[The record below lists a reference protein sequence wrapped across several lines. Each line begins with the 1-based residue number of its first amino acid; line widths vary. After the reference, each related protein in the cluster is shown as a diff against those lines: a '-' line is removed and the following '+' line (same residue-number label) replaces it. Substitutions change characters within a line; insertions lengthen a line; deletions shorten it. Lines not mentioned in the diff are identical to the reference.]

1 MKKRIISCIL
11 TVLILASVL
20 PANAFADSSVIHR
33 QIHINPLYKDV
44 VDQKQLF
51 STLNGA
57 PRLYSDTQPQEAGSA
72 DEAAVILRK
81 GMENREA
88 RIAIRCPAD
97 AITPTDGILDEIVEK
112 AMEETGVPT
121 QGDYIRW
128 TYAGWSGS
136 CSLESD
142 DEGLHYVFVYDC
154 KYYTTAAQEAEL
166 SEKIDSVLQS
176 LDIND
181 ESSDY
186 DVICA
191 VYDYICAN
199 VSYDYDNL
207 NDSEYLLKYTAYAAM
222 INKTAVCQGY
232 SALMYRMLQQ
242 KNIDCRLIP
251 GSNHAWNIVAIDG
264 VYYNADSTWDA
275 GRDPKNYAYF
285 LCGDSDFAEHTR
297 YSEYSTEEFYRLYP
311 MAETK
316 YVVCPSHSYGAWV
329 TTKAP
334 TCTESGI
341 ETRTCAKCGASEDR
355 AIPAT
360 GHHYDAVATA
370 PTCTEK
376 GYTTHTCA
384 CGDSYTDS
392 STDALGHNYGAWE
405 QTKAPTCTVKGT
417 EVRICTRCNASETR
431 NVDALGHSFIHYAEK
446 AATCT
451 TDGWA
456 AYDTCSR
463 CGYST
468 YRQIPAAGHHYDA
481 VATAP
486 TCTERGYTTHTC
498 VCGISYTDSYTD
510 AVGHNYKAGICTICG
525 ALDPERRPAS
535 PQIMI
540 TTESGRPK
548 ISWDAVNGADKY
560 WVYRSVDG
568 ETFDYYTRTDKPS
581 FTDGSTSI
589 GTTYHYAVKAVA
601 VLGER
606 DVSSG
611 RSTAQSIQCRPA
623 APSVSIYRAS
633 GKPQLKWN
641 AVSGAAKYW
650 VYRSTDG
657 MNFKYYD
664 STAKTSYTNT
674 GALLGTK
681 YHYRVKAVAV
691 VNGKNV
697 ASAYNGTKSL
707 FTTPAA
713 PGVSIYRVNGKPQLK
728 WSAVTGAEKYWI
740 YRSTDGVNF
749 KYYDSTTGTSY
760 TNCIAASGTEYYY
773 KVKAA
778 AVVNGKDVAS
788 DFSNTKS
795 LFTTP
800 AAPSV
805 SITTSKGKP
814 KLTWK
819 AVKGA
824 DNYYI
829 YRSTDGKN
837 FKYYNETD
845 EAGYTNY
852 STNIGTTYYYKVRA
866 VKTIDGNDHKSD
878 FSAVRSIQCRPAA
891 VNLSISRSYGK
902 PKLTWDAVAD
912 ADKYWIYRSI
922 DGKNFKCYDT
932 TTKTSYINSGAAFNT
947 IYCYK
952 VKAVKVVNGR
962 NVVSGSGSA
971 KSVITALAKP
981 SVSITTSDGKPYISW
996 DAVDGATGY
1005 YVFRSTDGKN
1015 YSVLG
1020 YTTRTNYTNTASNA
1034 GTTYYYKVKA
1044 DSSNTKTAICANS
1057 DKTAEKLVEQAKSW
1071 LGCKESDGSNEEII
1085 DTYNGHEP
1093 VARGLK
1099 LGYKDPWCA
1108 AFVSACAIKT
1118 GMTDIIPTECGCG
1131 TMVKLFKKLGAWDE
1145 NDGRIPNVGDIIFF
1159 DWDDSGY
1166 GDNDGFPG
1174 HVGIVEKVS
1183 GTEITVIDGN
1193 NKNDAVERRTVQI
1206 NGRFIR
1212 GYGVPKYSGFRSGDT
1227 RSDYSNAVSVR
1238 CGLTAPTPSITTS
1251 EGKPKLTWSAV
1262 PGAAKYWVYRS
1273 TDGKSFSYLNS
1284 TVGTSYT
1291 DSDAKKNTK
1300 YYYKVKA
1307 VYSSNSD
1314 MNSAL
1319 SAAVS
1324 IKATK

>member
-97 AITPTDGILDEIVEK
+97 AITPTDGILDEIAEK

-136 CSLESD
+136 YSLESD

-341 ETRTCAKCGASEDR
+341 ETRTCAKCGVSENR

-360 GHHYDAVATA
+360 
-370 PTCTEK
+370 
-376 GYTTHTCA
+376 
-384 CGDSYTDS
+384 
-392 STDALGHNYGAWE
+392 
-405 QTKAPTCTVKGT
+405 
-417 EVRICTRCNASETR
+417 
-431 NVDALGHSFIHYAEK
+431 
-446 AATCT
+446 
-451 TDGWA
+451 
-456 AYDTCSR
+456 
-463 CGYST
+463 
-468 YRQIPAAGHHYDA
+468 GHHYDA

-498 VCGISYTDSYTD
+498 VCGLSYTDSYTD
-510 AVGHNYKAGICTICG
+510 AAGHNYKAGICTICG

-548 ISWDAVNGADKY
+548 ISWNAVNGADKY

-568 ETFDYYTRTDKPS
+568 ETFDYYARTDKPS

-589 GTTYHYAVKAVA
+589 GTTYYYAVKAVA
-601 VLGER
+601 VLGGR

-657 MNFKYYD
+657 VNFKYYD

-697 ASAYNGTKSL
+697 ASAYSGTKSL

-728 WSAVTGAEKYWI
+728 WSAVTGAAKYWI

-824 DNYYI
+824 DKYWI

-891 VNLSISRSYGK
+891 VNLSISRSNGK

-912 ADKYWIYRSI
+912 ADKYWIYRST
-922 DGKNFKCYDT
+922 DGKNFKYYDT

-1044 DSSNTKTAICANS
+1044 DNSNTKTAICANS

-1183 GTEITVIDGN
+1183 GTKITVIDGN

-1291 DSDAKKNTK
+1291 DSGAKKNTK

-1314 MNSAL
+1314 LNSAR

>member
-97 AITPTDGILDEIVEK
+97 AITPTDGILDEIAEK

-136 CSLESD
+136 YSLESD

-311 MAETK
+311 MAKTK

-392 STDALGHNYGAWE
+392 STDA
-405 QTKAPTCTVKGT
+405 
-417 EVRICTRCNASETR
+417 
-431 NVDALGHSFIHYAEK
+431 
-446 AATCT
+446 
-451 TDGWA
+451 
-456 AYDTCSR
+456 
-463 CGYST
+463 
-468 YRQIPAAGHHYDA
+468 
-481 VATAP
+481 
-486 TCTERGYTTHTC
+486 
-498 VCGISYTDSYTD
+498 
-510 AVGHNYKAGICTICG
+510 VGHNYKAGICTICG

-548 ISWDAVNGADKY
+548 ISWNAVNGADKY

-568 ETFDYYTRTDKPS
+568 ETFDYYARTDKPS

-589 GTTYHYAVKAVA
+589 GTTYYYAVKAVA
-601 VLGER
+601 VLAEGMCPR
-606 DVSSG
+606 
-611 RSTAQSIQCRPA
+611 AA
-623 APSVSIYRAS
+623 APHRA
-633 GKPQLKWN
+633 
-641 AVSGAAKYW
+641 Y
-650 VYRSTDG
+650 
-657 MNFKYYD
+657 
-664 STAKTSYTNT
+664 
-674 GALLGTK
+674 
-681 YHYRVKAVAV
+681 
-691 VNGKNV
+691 
-697 ASAYNGTKSL
+697 
-707 FTTPAA
+707 
-713 PGVSIYRVNGKPQLK
+713 
-728 WSAVTGAEKYWI
+728 
-740 YRSTDGVNF
+740 
-749 KYYDSTTGTSY
+749 
-760 TNCIAASGTEYYY
+760 
-773 KVKAA
+773 
-778 AVVNGKDVAS
+778 
-788 DFSNTKS
+788 
-795 LFTTP
+795 
-800 AAPSV
+800 
-805 SITTSKGKP
+805 
-814 KLTWK
+814 
-819 AVKGA
+819 
-824 DNYYI
+824 
-829 YRSTDGKN
+829 
-837 FKYYNETD
+837 
-845 EAGYTNY
+845 
-852 STNIGTTYYYKVRA
+852 
-866 VKTIDGNDHKSD
+866 
-878 FSAVRSIQCRPAA
+878 
-891 VNLSISRSYGK
+891 
-902 PKLTWDAVAD
+902 
-912 ADKYWIYRSI
+912 
-922 DGKNFKCYDT
+922 
-932 TTKTSYINSGAAFNT
+932 
-947 IYCYK
+947 
-952 VKAVKVVNGR
+952 
-962 NVVSGSGSA
+962 
-971 KSVITALAKP
+971 
-981 SVSITTSDGKPYISW
+981 
-996 DAVDGATGY
+996 
-1005 YVFRSTDGKN
+1005 
-1015 YSVLG
+1015 
-1020 YTTRTNYTNTASNA
+1020 
-1034 GTTYYYKVKA
+1034 
-1044 DSSNTKTAICANS
+1044 
-1057 DKTAEKLVEQAKSW
+1057 
-1071 LGCKESDGSNEEII
+1071 
-1085 DTYNGHEP
+1085 
-1093 VARGLK
+1093 
-1099 LGYKDPWCA
+1099 
-1108 AFVSACAIKT
+1108 
-1118 GMTDIIPTECGCG
+1118 
-1131 TMVKLFKKLGAWDE
+1131 
-1145 NDGRIPNVGDIIFF
+1145 
-1159 DWDDSGY
+1159 
-1166 GDNDGFPG
+1166 
-1174 HVGIVEKVS
+1174 
-1183 GTEITVIDGN
+1183 
-1193 NKNDAVERRTVQI
+1193 
-1206 NGRFIR
+1206 
-1212 GYGVPKYSGFRSGDT
+1212 
-1227 RSDYSNAVSVR
+1227 
-1238 CGLTAPTPSITTS
+1238 
-1251 EGKPKLTWSAV
+1251 SAV
-1262 PGAAKYWVYRS
+1262 PQRRA
-1273 TDGKSFSYLNS
+1273 
-1284 TVGTSYT
+1284 
-1291 DSDAKKNTK
+1291 
-1300 YYYKVKA
+1300 
-1307 VYSSNSD
+1307 
-1314 MNSAL
+1314 
-1319 SAAVS
+1319 
-1324 IKATK
+1324 

>member
-1 MKKRIISCIL
+1 M
-11 TVLILASVL
+11 LILASVL

-97 AITPTDGILDEIVEK
+97 AITPTDGILDEIAEK

-341 ETRTCAKCGASEDR
+341 ETRTCAKCGVSENR

-360 GHHYDAVATA
+360 
-370 PTCTEK
+370 
-376 GYTTHTCA
+376 
-384 CGDSYTDS
+384 
-392 STDALGHNYGAWE
+392 
-405 QTKAPTCTVKGT
+405 
-417 EVRICTRCNASETR
+417 
-431 NVDALGHSFIHYAEK
+431 
-446 AATCT
+446 
-451 TDGWA
+451 
-456 AYDTCSR
+456 
-463 CGYST
+463 
-468 YRQIPAAGHHYDA
+468 GHHYDA

-498 VCGISYTDSYTD
+498 VCGLSYTDSYTD

-548 ISWDAVNGADKY
+548 ISWNAVNGADKY
-560 WVYRSVDG
+560 WIYRSVDG
-568 ETFDYYTRTDKPS
+568 VTFDYYARTDKPS

-601 VLGER
+601 VLGGR

-657 MNFKYYD
+657 VNFKYYD

-697 ASAYNGTKSL
+697 ASAYSGTKSL

-824 DNYYI
+824 DKYYI

-912 ADKYWIYRSI
+912 ADKYWIYRST

-1044 DSSNTKTAICANS
+1044 DNSNTKTAICANS

-1183 GTEITVIDGN
+1183 GTKITVIDGN

-1291 DSDAKKNTK
+1291 DSGAKKNTK

-1314 MNSAL
+1314 MNSAR

>member
-57 PRLYSDTQPQEAGSA
+57 PRLYSDTQPQDAGSA

-88 RIAIRCPAD
+88 RIAISCPAD
-97 AITPTDGILDEIVEK
+97 AITPTDGILDEIAEK

-136 CSLESD
+136 YSLESD
-142 DEGLHYVFVYDC
+142 DEGRHYVFVYDC

-285 LCGDSDFAEHTR
+285 LCGDTDFAEHTR

-316 YVVCPSHSYGAWV
+316 YVVCPSHSYGAWEQ
-329 TTKAP
+329 TKAP

-341 ETRTCAKCGASEDR
+341 ETRTCAKCGVSENR

-360 GHHYDAVATA
+360 
-370 PTCTEK
+370 
-376 GYTTHTCA
+376 
-384 CGDSYTDS
+384 
-392 STDALGHNYGAWE
+392 
-405 QTKAPTCTVKGT
+405 
-417 EVRICTRCNASETR
+417 
-431 NVDALGHSFIHYAEK
+431 
-446 AATCT
+446 
-451 TDGWA
+451 
-456 AYDTCSR
+456 
-463 CGYST
+463 
-468 YRQIPAAGHHYDA
+468 GHHYDA

-548 ISWDAVNGADKY
+548 ISWNAVNGADKY

-568 ETFDYYTRTDKPS
+568 ETFDYYARTDKPS

-589 GTTYHYAVKAVA
+589 GTTYYYAVKAVA
-601 VLGER
+601 VLGGR

-657 MNFKYYD
+657 VNFKNYD
-664 STAKTSYTNT
+664 STTKTSYTNT

-697 ASAYNGTKSL
+697 ASADSGTKSL

-728 WSAVTGAEKYWI
+728 WSAVTGAAKYWI

-824 DNYYI
+824 DKYWI

-912 ADKYWIYRSI
+912 ADKYWIYRST
-922 DGKNFKCYDT
+922 DGKNFKYYDT

-947 IYCYK
+947 TYYYK

-962 NVVSGSGSA
+962 NVASGSGSA

-1044 DSSNTKTAICANS
+1044 DNSNTKTAICANS

-1174 HVGIVEKVS
+1174 HVGVVEKVS

-1291 DSDAKKNTK
+1291 DSGAKKNTK

-1314 MNSAL
+1314 MNSAR

>member
-97 AITPTDGILDEIVEK
+97 AITPTDGILDEIAEK

-334 TCTESGI
+334 TCTEGGI
-341 ETRTCAKCGASEDR
+341 ETRTCAKCGVSENR

-360 GHHYDAVATA
+360 
-370 PTCTEK
+370 
-376 GYTTHTCA
+376 
-384 CGDSYTDS
+384 
-392 STDALGHNYGAWE
+392 
-405 QTKAPTCTVKGT
+405 
-417 EVRICTRCNASETR
+417 
-431 NVDALGHSFIHYAEK
+431 
-446 AATCT
+446 
-451 TDGWA
+451 
-456 AYDTCSR
+456 
-463 CGYST
+463 
-468 YRQIPAAGHHYDA
+468 GHHYDA

-498 VCGISYTDSYTD
+498 VCGINYTDSYTD

-548 ISWDAVNGADKY
+548 ISWNAVNGADKY

-568 ETFDYYTRTDKPS
+568 ETFDYYARTDKPS

-589 GTTYHYAVKAVA
+589 GTTYYYAVKAVA
-601 VLGER
+601 VLGGR
-606 DVSSG
+606 DVPSG

-657 MNFKYYD
+657 VNFKYYD
-664 STAKTSYTNT
+664 STTKTSYTNT

-697 ASAYNGTKSL
+697 ASAYSGTKSL

-819 AVKGA
+819 AVTGA
-824 DNYYI
+824 DKYYI

-852 STNIGTTYYYKVRA
+852 STNIGTTYYYKVKA

-912 ADKYWIYRSI
+912 ADKYWIYRST
-922 DGKNFKCYDT
+922 DGKNFKYYDT

-962 NVVSGSGSA
+962 NVASGSGSA
-971 KSVITALAKP
+971 KSVITALAEP

-1044 DSSNTKTAICANS
+1044 DNSNTKTAICANS

-1145 NDGRIPNVGDIIFF
+1145 NDGRIPNIGDIIFF

-1291 DSDAKKNTK
+1291 DSGAKKNTK

-1314 MNSAL
+1314 MNSAR

>member
-11 TVLILASVL
+11 TVLILVSVL

-97 AITPTDGILDEIVEK
+97 AITPTDGILDEIAEK

-128 TYAGWSGS
+128 TYAGWNGS
-136 CSLESD
+136 YSLESD

-166 SEKIDSVLQS
+166 SKKIDSVLQS

-341 ETRTCAKCGASEDR
+341 ETRTCAKCGVSENR

-392 STDALGHNYGAWE
+392 S
-405 QTKAPTCTVKGT
+405 
-417 EVRICTRCNASETR
+417 
-431 NVDALGHSFIHYAEK
+431 
-446 AATCT
+446 
-451 TDGWA
+451 
-456 AYDTCSR
+456 
-463 CGYST
+463 
-468 YRQIPAAGHHYDA
+468 
-481 VATAP
+481 
-486 TCTERGYTTHTC
+486 
-498 VCGISYTDSYTD
+498 TD

-548 ISWDAVNGADKY
+548 ISWNAVNGADKY
-560 WVYRSVDG
+560 WIYRSVDG
-568 ETFDYYTRTDKPS
+568 ETFDYYARTDKPS

-589 GTTYHYAVKAVA
+589 GTTYYYAVKAVA
-601 VLGER
+601 VLGGR

-657 MNFKYYD
+657 VNFKYYD

-824 DNYYI
+824 DNYWI

-912 ADKYWIYRSI
+912 ADKYWIYRST

-962 NVVSGSGSA
+962 NVASGSGSA
-971 KSVITALAKP
+971 KSVITALEKP

-1044 DSSNTKTAICANS
+1044 DNSNTKTAICANS

-1183 GTEITVIDGN
+1183 GTQITVIDGN

-1291 DSDAKKNTK
+1291 DSGAKKNTK

>member
-97 AITPTDGILDEIVEK
+97 AITPTDGILDEIAEK

-136 CSLESD
+136 YSLESD

-207 NDSEYLLKYTAYAAM
+207 DDSEYLLKYTAYAAM

-311 MAETK
+311 MAKTK

-341 ETRTCAKCGASEDR
+341 ETRTCAKCGVSENR

-360 GHHYDAVATA
+360 
-370 PTCTEK
+370 
-376 GYTTHTCA
+376 
-384 CGDSYTDS
+384 
-392 STDALGHNYGAWE
+392 
-405 QTKAPTCTVKGT
+405 
-417 EVRICTRCNASETR
+417 
-431 NVDALGHSFIHYAEK
+431 
-446 AATCT
+446 
-451 TDGWA
+451 
-456 AYDTCSR
+456 
-463 CGYST
+463 
-468 YRQIPAAGHHYDA
+468 GHHYDA

-498 VCGISYTDSYTD
+498 ACGDSYTDSYTD

-548 ISWDAVNGADKY
+548 ISWNAVNGADKY
-560 WVYRSVDG
+560 WIYRSVDG
-568 ETFDYYTRTDKPS
+568 ETFDYYARTDKPS

-589 GTTYHYAVKAVA
+589 GTTYYYAVKAVA

-657 MNFKYYD
+657 VNFKYYD
-664 STAKTSYTNT
+664 STTKTSYTNT

-697 ASAYNGTKSL
+697 ASADSGTKSL

-912 ADKYWIYRSI
+912 ADKYWIYRST
-922 DGKNFKCYDT
+922 DGENFKCYDT

-1044 DSSNTKTAICANS
+1044 DNSNTKTAICANS

-1131 TMVKLFKKLGAWDE
+1131 TMVKLFKKIGAWDE

-1183 GTEITVIDGN
+1183 GTKITVIDGN

-1284 TVGTSYT
+1284 TVDTSYT
-1291 DSDAKKNTK
+1291 DSGAKKNTK

-1314 MNSAL
+1314 MNSAR

>member
-97 AITPTDGILDEIVEK
+97 AITPTDGILDEIAEK

-136 CSLESD
+136 YSLESD

-341 ETRTCAKCGASEDR
+341 ETRTCAKCGVSENR

-392 STDALGHNYGAWE
+392 S
-405 QTKAPTCTVKGT
+405 
-417 EVRICTRCNASETR
+417 
-431 NVDALGHSFIHYAEK
+431 
-446 AATCT
+446 
-451 TDGWA
+451 
-456 AYDTCSR
+456 
-463 CGYST
+463 
-468 YRQIPAAGHHYDA
+468 
-481 VATAP
+481 
-486 TCTERGYTTHTC
+486 
-498 VCGISYTDSYTD
+498 TD

-548 ISWDAVNGADKY
+548 ISWNAVNGADKY

-568 ETFDYYTRTDKPS
+568 ETFDYYARTDKPS

-589 GTTYHYAVKAVA
+589 GTTYYYAVKAVA
-601 VLGER
+601 VLGGR

-633 GKPQLKWN
+633 
-641 AVSGAAKYW
+641 
-650 VYRSTDG
+650 
-657 MNFKYYD
+657 
-664 STAKTSYTNT
+664 
-674 GALLGTK
+674 
-681 YHYRVKAVAV
+681 
-691 VNGKNV
+691 
-697 ASAYNGTKSL
+697 
-707 FTTPAA
+707 
-713 PGVSIYRVNGKPQLK
+713 GKPQLK

-778 AVVNGKDVAS
+778 AVVNGKNVAS

-824 DNYYI
+824 DKYYI

-912 ADKYWIYRSI
+912 ADKYWIYRST

-1044 DSSNTKTAICANS
+1044 DNSNTKTAICANS

-1183 GTEITVIDGN
+1183 GTKITVIDGN

-1291 DSDAKKNTK
+1291 DSGAKKNTK

>member
-97 AITPTDGILDEIVEK
+97 AITPTDGILDEIAEK

-128 TYAGWSGS
+128 AYAGWSGS
-136 CSLESD
+136 YSLESD

-341 ETRTCAKCGASEDR
+341 ETRTCAKCGVSENR

-392 STDALGHNYGAWE
+392 S
-405 QTKAPTCTVKGT
+405 
-417 EVRICTRCNASETR
+417 
-431 NVDALGHSFIHYAEK
+431 
-446 AATCT
+446 
-451 TDGWA
+451 
-456 AYDTCSR
+456 
-463 CGYST
+463 
-468 YRQIPAAGHHYDA
+468 
-481 VATAP
+481 
-486 TCTERGYTTHTC
+486 
-498 VCGISYTDSYTD
+498 TD

-548 ISWDAVNGADKY
+548 ISWNAVNGADKY

-568 ETFDYYTRTDKPS
+568 ETFDYYARTDKPS

-589 GTTYHYAVKAVA
+589 GTTYYYAVKAVA
-601 VLGER
+601 VLGGR

-657 MNFKYYD
+657 VNFKYYD

-697 ASAYNGTKSL
+697 ASADSGTKSL

-778 AVVNGKDVAS
+778 AVVNGKNIAS

-824 DNYYI
+824 DKYYI

-912 ADKYWIYRSI
+912 ADKYWIYRST
-922 DGKNFKCYDT
+922 DGKNFKYYDT

-1044 DSSNTKTAICANS
+1044 DNSNTKTAICANS

-1159 DWDDSGY
+1159 EWDDSGY

-1291 DSDAKKNTK
+1291 DSGAKKNTK

>member
-51 STLNGA
+51 STLNSA

-97 AITPTDGILDEIVEK
+97 AITPTDGILDEIAEK

-311 MAETK
+311 MAEKK

-341 ETRTCAKCGASEDR
+341 ETRTCAKCGVSENR

-392 STDALGHNYGAWE
+392 
-405 QTKAPTCTVKGT
+405 
-417 EVRICTRCNASETR
+417 
-431 NVDALGHSFIHYAEK
+431 
-446 AATCT
+446 
-451 TDGWA
+451 
-456 AYDTCSR
+456 
-463 CGYST
+463 
-468 YRQIPAAGHHYDA
+468 
-481 VATAP
+481 
-486 TCTERGYTTHTC
+486 
-498 VCGISYTDSYTD
+498 YTD
-510 AVGHNYKAGICTICG
+510 AAGHNYKAGICTICG

-548 ISWDAVNGADKY
+548 ISWNAVNGADKY

-568 ETFDYYTRTDKPS
+568 ETFDYYARTDKPS

-589 GTTYHYAVKAVA
+589 GTTYYYAVKAVA
-601 VLGER
+601 VLGGR

-657 MNFKYYD
+657 VNFKYYD

-697 ASAYNGTKSL
+697 ASADSGTKSL

-778 AVVNGKDVAS
+778 AVVSGKNVAS

-912 ADKYWIYRSI
+912 ADKYWIYRST
-922 DGKNFKCYDT
+922 DGKNFKYYDT

-1044 DSSNTKTAICANS
+1044 DNSNTKTAICANS

-1291 DSDAKKNTK
+1291 DSGAKKNTK

-1314 MNSAL
+1314 LNSAR

>member
-88 RIAIRCPAD
+88 RIAISCPAD
-97 AITPTDGILDEIVEK
+97 AITPTDGILDEIAEK

-136 CSLESD
+136 YSLESD

-275 GRDPKNYAYF
+275 GKDPKNYAYF

-341 ETRTCAKCGASEDR
+341 ETRTCAKCGVSENR

-392 STDALGHNYGAWE
+392 S
-405 QTKAPTCTVKGT
+405 
-417 EVRICTRCNASETR
+417 
-431 NVDALGHSFIHYAEK
+431 
-446 AATCT
+446 
-451 TDGWA
+451 
-456 AYDTCSR
+456 
-463 CGYST
+463 
-468 YRQIPAAGHHYDA
+468 
-481 VATAP
+481 
-486 TCTERGYTTHTC
+486 
-498 VCGISYTDSYTD
+498 TD

-548 ISWDAVNGADKY
+548 ISWNAVNGADKY

-568 ETFDYYTRTDKPS
+568 ETFDYYARTDKPS

-589 GTTYHYAVKAVA
+589 GTTYYYAVKAVA
-601 VLGER
+601 VLGGR

-657 MNFKYYD
+657 VNFKYYD

-824 DNYYI
+824 DKYWI

-837 FKYYNETD
+837 FKYYNKTD

-912 ADKYWIYRSI
+912 ADKYWIYRST
-922 DGKNFKCYDT
+922 DGKNFKYYDT

-947 IYCYK
+947 TYYYK

-1044 DSSNTKTAICANS
+1044 DNSNTKTASSANS

-1145 NDGRIPNVGDIIFF
+1145 NDGRIPNIGDIIFF

-1183 GTEITVIDGN
+1183 GTKITVIDGN

-1291 DSDAKKNTK
+1291 DSGAKKNTK

-1314 MNSAL
+1314 LNSAR

>member
-51 STLNGA
+51 SALNGA

-97 AITPTDGILDEIVEK
+97 AITPTDGILDEIAEK

-136 CSLESD
+136 YSLESD

-207 NDSEYLLKYTAYAAM
+207 DDSEYLLKYTAYAAM

-341 ETRTCAKCGASEDR
+341 ETRTCAKCGVSENR

-360 GHHYDAVATA
+360 
-370 PTCTEK
+370 
-376 GYTTHTCA
+376 
-384 CGDSYTDS
+384 
-392 STDALGHNYGAWE
+392 
-405 QTKAPTCTVKGT
+405 
-417 EVRICTRCNASETR
+417 
-431 NVDALGHSFIHYAEK
+431 
-446 AATCT
+446 
-451 TDGWA
+451 
-456 AYDTCSR
+456 
-463 CGYST
+463 
-468 YRQIPAAGHHYDA
+468 GHHYDA

-498 VCGISYTDSYTD
+498 VCGLSYTDSYTD
-510 AVGHNYKAGICTICG
+510 AAGHNYKAGICTICG

-548 ISWDAVNGADKY
+548 ISWNAVNGADKY

-568 ETFDYYTRTDKPS
+568 ETFDYYARTDKPS

-589 GTTYHYAVKAVA
+589 GTTYYYAVKAVA
-601 VLGER
+601 VLGGR
-606 DVSSG
+606 DVPSG

-657 MNFKYYD
+657 VNFKYYD

-697 ASAYNGTKSL
+697 ASADSGTKSL

-824 DNYYI
+824 DKYWI

-1044 DSSNTKTAICANS
+1044 DNSNTKTAICANS

-1183 GTEITVIDGN
+1183 GTKITVIDGN

-1314 MNSAL
+1314 MNSAR

>member
-11 TVLILASVL
+11 TALILASVL
-20 PANAFADSSVIHR
+20 PANTFADSSVIHR

-57 PRLYSDTQPQEAGSA
+57 LRLYSDTQPQEAGSA

-136 CSLESD
+136 YSLESD

-154 KYYTTAAQEAEL
+154 EYYTTAAQEAEL

-285 LCGDSDFAEHTR
+285 LCGDSDFAGHTR

-311 MAETK
+311 MAEKK

-370 PTCTEK
+370 PTCTE
-376 GYTTHTCA
+376 
-384 CGDSYTDS
+384 S
-392 STDALGHNYGAWE
+392 
-405 QTKAPTCTVKGT
+405 
-417 EVRICTRCNASETR
+417 
-431 NVDALGHSFIHYAEK
+431 
-446 AATCT
+446 
-451 TDGWA
+451 
-456 AYDTCSR
+456 
-463 CGYST
+463 
-468 YRQIPAAGHHYDA
+468 
-481 VATAP
+481 
-486 TCTERGYTTHTC
+486 GYTTHTC
-498 VCGISYTDSYTD
+498 VCGLSYTDSYTD
-510 AVGHNYKAGICTICG
+510 AASHNYKAGICTICG

-548 ISWDAVNGADKY
+548 ISWNAVNGADKY
-560 WVYRSVDG
+560 WIYRSVDG
-568 ETFDYYTRTDKPS
+568 ETFDYYARTDKPS

-589 GTTYHYAVKAVA
+589 GTTYHYVVKAVA
-601 VLGER
+601 VLGGR

-657 MNFKYYD
+657 VNFKYYD

-697 ASAYNGTKSL
+697 ASADSGTKSL

-728 WSAVTGAEKYWI
+728 WSAVTGAAKYWI

-778 AVVNGKDVAS
+778 AFVNGKDVAS

-824 DNYYI
+824 DKYYI

-912 ADKYWIYRSI
+912 ADKYWIYRST

-1044 DSSNTKTAICANS
+1044 DNSNTKTASCANS

-1183 GTEITVIDGN
+1183 GTKITVIDGN

-1291 DSDAKKNTK
+1291 DSGAKKNTK

-1314 MNSAL
+1314 MNSAR

>member
-166 SEKIDSVLQS
+166 SKKIDSVLQS

-285 LCGDSDFAEHTR
+285 LCGDSDFAGHTR

-311 MAETK
+311 MTKTK

-341 ETRTCAKCGASEDR
+341 ETRTCAKCGVSENR

-392 STDALGHNYGAWE
+392 S
-405 QTKAPTCTVKGT
+405 
-417 EVRICTRCNASETR
+417 
-431 NVDALGHSFIHYAEK
+431 
-446 AATCT
+446 
-451 TDGWA
+451 
-456 AYDTCSR
+456 
-463 CGYST
+463 
-468 YRQIPAAGHHYDA
+468 
-481 VATAP
+481 
-486 TCTERGYTTHTC
+486 
-498 VCGISYTDSYTD
+498 TD

-548 ISWDAVNGADKY
+548 ISWNAVNGADKY
-560 WVYRSVDG
+560 WIYRSVDG
-568 ETFDYYTRTDKPS
+568 VTFDYYARTDKPS

-589 GTTYHYAVKAVA
+589 GTTYYYAVKAVA
-601 VLGER
+601 VLGGR

-657 MNFKYYD
+657 VNFKYYD

-824 DNYYI
+824 DKYYI

-912 ADKYWIYRSI
+912 ADKYWIYRST

-1044 DSSNTKTAICANS
+1044 DNSNTKTAICANS

-1145 NDGRIPNVGDIIFF
+1145 NDGRIPNIGDIIFF

-1238 CGLTAPTPSITTS
+1238 CGLTAPKPSITTS

-1314 MNSAL
+1314 MNSAR

>member
-1 MKKRIISCIL
+1 MKKRVISCIL

-88 RIAIRCPAD
+88 RIAISCPAD
-97 AITPTDGILDEIVEK
+97 AITPTDGILDEIAEK

-136 CSLESD
+136 YSLESD
-142 DEGLHYVFVYDC
+142 DEGRHYVFVYDC

-285 LCGDSDFAEHTR
+285 LCGDTDFAEHTR

-341 ETRTCAKCGASEDR
+341 ETRTCAKCGVSENR

-392 STDALGHNYGAWE
+392 S
-405 QTKAPTCTVKGT
+405 
-417 EVRICTRCNASETR
+417 
-431 NVDALGHSFIHYAEK
+431 
-446 AATCT
+446 
-451 TDGWA
+451 
-456 AYDTCSR
+456 
-463 CGYST
+463 
-468 YRQIPAAGHHYDA
+468 
-481 VATAP
+481 
-486 TCTERGYTTHTC
+486 
-498 VCGISYTDSYTD
+498 TD

-548 ISWDAVNGADKY
+548 ISWNAVNGADKY

-568 ETFDYYTRTDKPS
+568 ETFDYYARTDKPS

-589 GTTYHYAVKAVA
+589 GTTYYYAVKAVA
-601 VLGER
+601 VLGGR

-657 MNFKYYD
+657 VNFKYYD
-664 STAKTSYTNT
+664 STTKTSYTNT

-778 AVVNGKDVAS
+778 AVENGKNVAS

-824 DNYYI
+824 DKYYI

-852 STNIGTTYYYKVRA
+852 STNIGTTYYYMVRA

-912 ADKYWIYRSI
+912 ADKYWIYRST
-922 DGKNFKCYDT
+922 DGKNFKYYDT

-1044 DSSNTKTAICANS
+1044 DNSNTKTAICANS

-1291 DSDAKKNTK
+1291 DSGAKKNTK

-1314 MNSAL
+1314 MNSAR

>member
-1 MKKRIISCIL
+1 M
-11 TVLILASVL
+11 LILASVL

-88 RIAIRCPAD
+88 RIAFRCPAD
-97 AITPTDGILDEIVEK
+97 AITPTDGILDEIAEK

-128 TYAGWSGS
+128 TYAGWNGS
-136 CSLESD
+136 YSLESD

-285 LCGDSDFAEHTR
+285 LCGDSDFAGHTR

-311 MAETK
+311 MAKTK

-392 STDALGHNYGAWE
+392 STDA
-405 QTKAPTCTVKGT
+405 
-417 EVRICTRCNASETR
+417 
-431 NVDALGHSFIHYAEK
+431 
-446 AATCT
+446 
-451 TDGWA
+451 
-456 AYDTCSR
+456 
-463 CGYST
+463 
-468 YRQIPAAGHHYDA
+468 
-481 VATAP
+481 
-486 TCTERGYTTHTC
+486 
-498 VCGISYTDSYTD
+498 
-510 AVGHNYKAGICTICG
+510 VGHNYKAGICTICG

-548 ISWDAVNGADKY
+548 ISWNAVNGADKY
-560 WVYRSVDG
+560 WIYRSVDG
-568 ETFDYYTRTDKPS
+568 VTFDYYARTDKPS

-601 VLGER
+601 VLGGR

-623 APSVSIYRAS
+623 APSVSIYRVN

-657 MNFKYYD
+657 VNFKYYD
-664 STAKTSYTNT
+664 STAKTSYANT

-824 DNYYI
+824 DKYYI

-912 ADKYWIYRSI
+912 ADKYWIYRST

>member
-88 RIAIRCPAD
+88 RIAIRCTAD

-136 CSLESD
+136 YSLESD

-154 KYYTTAAQEAEL
+154 KYYTTAAQAAEL
-166 SEKIDSVLQS
+166 SKKIDSVLQS

-275 GRDPKNYAYF
+275 GKDPKNYAYF

-341 ETRTCAKCGASEDR
+341 ETRTCAKCGVSENR

-392 STDALGHNYGAWE
+392 S
-405 QTKAPTCTVKGT
+405 
-417 EVRICTRCNASETR
+417 
-431 NVDALGHSFIHYAEK
+431 
-446 AATCT
+446 
-451 TDGWA
+451 
-456 AYDTCSR
+456 
-463 CGYST
+463 
-468 YRQIPAAGHHYDA
+468 
-481 VATAP
+481 
-486 TCTERGYTTHTC
+486 
-498 VCGISYTDSYTD
+498 TD

-548 ISWDAVNGADKY
+548 ISWNAVNGADKY

-568 ETFDYYTRTDKPS
+568 ETFDYYARTDKPS

-589 GTTYHYAVKAVA
+589 GTTYYYAVKAVA
-601 VLGER
+601 VLGGR

-657 MNFKYYD
+657 VNFKYYD

-697 ASAYNGTKSL
+697 ASADSGTKSL

-824 DNYYI
+824 DKYYI

-912 ADKYWIYRSI
+912 ADKYWIYRST
-922 DGKNFKCYDT
+922 DGKNFKYYDT

-962 NVVSGSGSA
+962 NVASGSGSA

-1044 DSSNTKTAICANS
+1044 DNSNTKTAICANS

-1183 GTEITVIDGN
+1183 GTKITVIDGN

-1291 DSDAKKNTK
+1291 DSGAKKNTK

>member
-142 DEGLHYVFVYDC
+142 DEGRHYVFVYDC

-341 ETRTCAKCGASEDR
+341 ETRTCAKCGVSENR

-392 STDALGHNYGAWE
+392 S
-405 QTKAPTCTVKGT
+405 
-417 EVRICTRCNASETR
+417 
-431 NVDALGHSFIHYAEK
+431 
-446 AATCT
+446 
-451 TDGWA
+451 
-456 AYDTCSR
+456 
-463 CGYST
+463 
-468 YRQIPAAGHHYDA
+468 
-481 VATAP
+481 
-486 TCTERGYTTHTC
+486 
-498 VCGISYTDSYTD
+498 TD

-548 ISWDAVNGADKY
+548 ISWNAVNGADKY

-568 ETFDYYTRTDKPS
+568 ETFDYYARTDKPS

-589 GTTYHYAVKAVA
+589 GTTYYYAVKAVA
-601 VLGER
+601 VLGGR

-657 MNFKYYD
+657 VNFKYYD

-697 ASAYNGTKSL
+697 ASADSGTKSL

-824 DNYYI
+824 DKYWI

-912 ADKYWIYRSI
+912 ADKYWIYRST
-922 DGKNFKCYDT
+922 DGKNFKYYDT

-962 NVVSGSGSA
+962 NVASGSGSA

-1044 DSSNTKTAICANS
+1044 DNSNTKTAICANS

-1174 HVGIVEKVS
+1174 HVGIVEKIS
-1183 GTEITVIDGN
+1183 GTKITVIDGN

-1291 DSDAKKNTK
+1291 DSGAKKNTK

-1314 MNSAL
+1314 LNSAR

>member
-97 AITPTDGILDEIVEK
+97 AITPTDGILDEIAEK

-136 CSLESD
+136 YSLESD
-142 DEGLHYVFVYDC
+142 DEGRHYVFVYDC

-275 GRDPKNYAYF
+275 GKDPKNYAYF

-341 ETRTCAKCGASEDR
+341 ETRTCAKCGVSENR

-392 STDALGHNYGAWE
+392 S
-405 QTKAPTCTVKGT
+405 
-417 EVRICTRCNASETR
+417 
-431 NVDALGHSFIHYAEK
+431 
-446 AATCT
+446 
-451 TDGWA
+451 
-456 AYDTCSR
+456 
-463 CGYST
+463 
-468 YRQIPAAGHHYDA
+468 
-481 VATAP
+481 
-486 TCTERGYTTHTC
+486 
-498 VCGISYTDSYTD
+498 TD

-548 ISWDAVNGADKY
+548 ISWNAVNGADKY
-560 WVYRSVDG
+560 WIYRSVDG
-568 ETFDYYTRTDKPS
+568 ETFDYYARTDKPS

-589 GTTYHYAVKAVA
+589 GTTYYYAVKAVA
-601 VLGER
+601 VLGGR

-657 MNFKYYD
+657 VNFKYYD

-697 ASAYNGTKSL
+697 ASAYSGTKSL

-819 AVKGA
+819 AVTGA
-824 DNYYI
+824 DKYWI

-912 ADKYWIYRSI
+912 ADKYWIYRST
-922 DGKNFKCYDT
+922 DGKNFKYYDT

-1044 DSSNTKTAICANS
+1044 DNSNTKTASSANS

-1145 NDGRIPNVGDIIFF
+1145 NDGRIPNIGDIIFF

-1183 GTEITVIDGN
+1183 GTKITVIDGN

-1284 TVGTSYT
+1284 TAGTSYT
-1291 DSDAKKNTK
+1291 DSGAKKNTK

>member
-136 CSLESD
+136 YSLESD

-207 NDSEYLLKYTAYAAM
+207 DDSEYLLKYTAYAAM

-311 MAETK
+311 MAKTK
-316 YVVCPSHSYGAWV
+316 YAVCPSHSYGAWV

-341 ETRTCAKCGASEDR
+341 ETRTCAKCGVSEDR

-384 CGDSYTDS
+384 CG
-392 STDALGHNYGAWE
+392 L
-405 QTKAPTCTVKGT
+405 
-417 EVRICTRCNASETR
+417 
-431 NVDALGHSFIHYAEK
+431 
-446 AATCT
+446 
-451 TDGWA
+451 
-456 AYDTCSR
+456 
-463 CGYST
+463 
-468 YRQIPAAGHHYDA
+468 
-481 VATAP
+481 
-486 TCTERGYTTHTC
+486 
-498 VCGISYTDSYTD
+498 SYTDSYTD
-510 AVGHNYKAGICTICG
+510 AAGHNYKAGICTICG

-548 ISWDAVNGADKY
+548 ISWNAVNGADKY
-560 WVYRSVDG
+560 WIYRSVDG
-568 ETFDYYTRTDKPS
+568 ETFDYYARTDKPS

-589 GTTYHYAVKAVA
+589 GTTYYYAVKAVA
-601 VLGER
+601 VLGGR

-657 MNFKYYD
+657 VNFKYYD

-697 ASAYNGTKSL
+697 ASADSGTKSL

-728 WSAVTGAEKYWI
+728 WSAVTGAAKYWI

-824 DNYYI
+824 DKYYI

-912 ADKYWIYRSI
+912 ADKYWIYRST
-922 DGKNFKCYDT
+922 DGKNFKYYDT

-1044 DSSNTKTAICANS
+1044 DNSNTKTAICANS

-1183 GTEITVIDGN
+1183 GTKITVIDGN

-1314 MNSAL
+1314 MNSAR

>member
-341 ETRTCAKCGASEDR
+341 ETRTCAKCGVSENR
-355 AIPAT
+355 A
-360 GHHYDAVATA
+360 
-370 PTCTEK
+370 
-376 GYTTHTCA
+376 
-384 CGDSYTDS
+384 
-392 STDALGHNYGAWE
+392 
-405 QTKAPTCTVKGT
+405 
-417 EVRICTRCNASETR
+417 
-431 NVDALGHSFIHYAEK
+431 
-446 AATCT
+446 
-451 TDGWA
+451 
-456 AYDTCSR
+456 
-463 CGYST
+463 
-468 YRQIPAAGHHYDA
+468 IPAAGHHYDA

-548 ISWDAVNGADKY
+548 ISWNAVNGADKY
-560 WVYRSVDG
+560 WIYRSVDG
-568 ETFDYYTRTDKPS
+568 VTFDYYARTDKPS

-589 GTTYHYAVKAVA
+589 GTTYYYAVKAVA
-601 VLGER
+601 VLGGR

-824 DNYYI
+824 DKYYV

-912 ADKYWIYRSI
+912 ADKYWIYRST

>member
-1 MKKRIISCIL
+1 M
-11 TVLILASVL
+11 LILASVL

-136 CSLESD
+136 YSLESD
-142 DEGLHYVFVYDC
+142 DEGRHYVFVYDC

-341 ETRTCAKCGASEDR
+341 ETRTCAKCGVSENR
-355 AIPAT
+355 A
-360 GHHYDAVATA
+360 
-370 PTCTEK
+370 
-376 GYTTHTCA
+376 
-384 CGDSYTDS
+384 
-392 STDALGHNYGAWE
+392 
-405 QTKAPTCTVKGT
+405 
-417 EVRICTRCNASETR
+417 
-431 NVDALGHSFIHYAEK
+431 
-446 AATCT
+446 
-451 TDGWA
+451 
-456 AYDTCSR
+456 
-463 CGYST
+463 
-468 YRQIPAAGHHYDA
+468 IPAAGHHYDA

-498 VCGISYTDSYTD
+498 VCGLSYTDSYTD
-510 AVGHNYKAGICTICG
+510 AAGHNYKAGICTICG

-548 ISWDAVNGADKY
+548 ISWNAVNGADKY
-560 WVYRSVDG
+560 WIYRSVDG
-568 ETFDYYTRTDKPS
+568 ETFDYYARTDKPS

-589 GTTYHYAVKAVA
+589 GTTYYYAVKAVA
-601 VLGER
+601 VLGGR

-623 APSVSIYRAS
+623 APSVRIYRVN

-641 AVSGAAKYW
+641 AVSGAAEYW

-657 MNFKYYD
+657 VNFKYYD

-728 WSAVTGAEKYWI
+728 WSAVTGAAKYWI

-778 AVVNGKDVAS
+778 AVVNGKNVAS

-824 DNYYI
+824 DKYYV

-912 ADKYWIYRSI
+912 ADKYWIYRST

-1291 DSDAKKNTK
+1291 DSGAKKNTK

>member
-97 AITPTDGILDEIVEK
+97 AITPTDGILDEIAEK

-136 CSLESD
+136 YSLESD

-341 ETRTCAKCGASEDR
+341 ETRTCAKCGVSENR
-355 AIPAT
+355 AMPAT
-360 GHHYDAVATA
+360 
-370 PTCTEK
+370 
-376 GYTTHTCA
+376 
-384 CGDSYTDS
+384 
-392 STDALGHNYGAWE
+392 
-405 QTKAPTCTVKGT
+405 
-417 EVRICTRCNASETR
+417 
-431 NVDALGHSFIHYAEK
+431 
-446 AATCT
+446 
-451 TDGWA
+451 
-456 AYDTCSR
+456 
-463 CGYST
+463 
-468 YRQIPAAGHHYDA
+468 GHHYDA

-498 VCGISYTDSYTD
+498 ACGDSYTDSYTD

-548 ISWDAVNGADKY
+548 ISWNAVNGADKY
-560 WVYRSVDG
+560 WIYRSVDG
-568 ETFDYYTRTDKPS
+568 ETFDYYARTDKPS

-589 GTTYHYAVKAVA
+589 GTTYYYAVKAVA
-601 VLGER
+601 VLGGR

-657 MNFKYYD
+657 VNFKYYD

-728 WSAVTGAEKYWI
+728 WSAVTGAAKYWI

-824 DNYYI
+824 DKYYI

-912 ADKYWIYRSI
+912 ADKYWIYRST

-1044 DSSNTKTAICANS
+1044 DNSNTKTAICANS

-1183 GTEITVIDGN
+1183 GTKITVIDGN

-1291 DSDAKKNTK
+1291 DSGAKKNTK

-1314 MNSAL
+1314 MNSAR

>member
-1 MKKRIISCIL
+1 M
-11 TVLILASVL
+11 LILASVL

-341 ETRTCAKCGASEDR
+341 ETRTCAKCGVSENR

-360 GHHYDAVATA
+360 
-370 PTCTEK
+370 
-376 GYTTHTCA
+376 
-384 CGDSYTDS
+384 
-392 STDALGHNYGAWE
+392 
-405 QTKAPTCTVKGT
+405 
-417 EVRICTRCNASETR
+417 
-431 NVDALGHSFIHYAEK
+431 
-446 AATCT
+446 
-451 TDGWA
+451 
-456 AYDTCSR
+456 
-463 CGYST
+463 
-468 YRQIPAAGHHYDA
+468 GHHYDA

-498 VCGISYTDSYTD
+498 VCGLSYTDSYTD
-510 AVGHNYKAGICTICG
+510 AAGHNYKAGICTICG

-548 ISWDAVNGADKY
+548 ISWNAVNGADKY

-601 VLGER
+601 VLGGR

-657 MNFKYYD
+657 VNFKYYD

-778 AVVNGKDVAS
+778 AVENGKDVAS

-824 DNYYI
+824 DNYWI

-912 ADKYWIYRSI
+912 ADKYWIYRST

-1044 DSSNTKTAICANS
+1044 DNSNTKTAICANS

-1183 GTEITVIDGN
+1183 GTKITVIDGN

-1291 DSDAKKNTK
+1291 DSGAKKNTK

-1314 MNSAL
+1314 MNSAR

>member
-136 CSLESD
+136 YSLESD
-142 DEGLHYVFVYDC
+142 DEGLYYVFVYDC

-207 NDSEYLLKYTAYAAM
+207 DDSEYLLKYTAYAAM

-297 YSEYSTEEFYRLYP
+297 YSEYSTEEFYCLYP

-341 ETRTCAKCGASEDR
+341 ETRTCAKCGVSENR

-360 GHHYDAVATA
+360 
-370 PTCTEK
+370 
-376 GYTTHTCA
+376 
-384 CGDSYTDS
+384 
-392 STDALGHNYGAWE
+392 
-405 QTKAPTCTVKGT
+405 
-417 EVRICTRCNASETR
+417 
-431 NVDALGHSFIHYAEK
+431 
-446 AATCT
+446 
-451 TDGWA
+451 
-456 AYDTCSR
+456 
-463 CGYST
+463 
-468 YRQIPAAGHHYDA
+468 GHHYDA

-498 VCGISYTDSYTD
+498 ACGLSYTDSYTD
-510 AVGHNYKAGICTICG
+510 AAGHNYKAGICTICG

-548 ISWDAVNGADKY
+548 ISWNAVNGADKY

-568 ETFDYYTRTDKPS
+568 ETFDYYARTDKPS

-589 GTTYHYAVKAVA
+589 GTTYYYAVKAVA
-601 VLGER
+601 VLGGR

-633 GKPQLKWN
+633 GKPQLKW
-641 AVSGAAKYW
+641 
-650 VYRSTDG
+650 T
-657 MNFKYYD
+657 
-664 STAKTSYTNT
+664 
-674 GALLGTK
+674 
-681 YHYRVKAVAV
+681 
-691 VNGKNV
+691 
-697 ASAYNGTKSL
+697 
-707 FTTPAA
+707 
-713 PGVSIYRVNGKPQLK
+713 
-728 WSAVTGAEKYWI
+728 AVTGA
-740 YRSTDGVNF
+740 
-749 KYYDSTTGTSY
+749 
-760 TNCIAASGTEYYY
+760 
-773 KVKAA
+773 
-778 AVVNGKDVAS
+778 
-788 DFSNTKS
+788 
-795 LFTTP
+795 
-800 AAPSV
+800 
-805 SITTSKGKP
+805 
-814 KLTWK
+814 
-819 AVKGA
+819 
-824 DNYYI
+824 
-829 YRSTDGKN
+829 
-837 FKYYNETD
+837 
-845 EAGYTNY
+845 
-852 STNIGTTYYYKVRA
+852 
-866 VKTIDGNDHKSD
+866 
-878 FSAVRSIQCRPAA
+878 
-891 VNLSISRSYGK
+891 
-902 PKLTWDAVAD
+902 
-912 ADKYWIYRSI
+912 
-922 DGKNFKCYDT
+922 
-932 TTKTSYINSGAAFNT
+932 
-947 IYCYK
+947 
-952 VKAVKVVNGR
+952 
-962 NVVSGSGSA
+962 
-971 KSVITALAKP
+971 
-981 SVSITTSDGKPYISW
+981 
-996 DAVDGATGY
+996 
-1005 YVFRSTDGKN
+1005 
-1015 YSVLG
+1015 
-1020 YTTRTNYTNTASNA
+1020 
-1034 GTTYYYKVKA
+1034 
-1044 DSSNTKTAICANS
+1044 AN
-1057 DKTAEKLVEQAKSW
+1057 
-1071 LGCKESDGSNEEII
+1071 
-1085 DTYNGHEP
+1085 
-1093 VARGLK
+1093 
-1099 LGYKDPWCA
+1099 
-1108 AFVSACAIKT
+1108 
-1118 GMTDIIPTECGCG
+1118 
-1131 TMVKLFKKLGAWDE
+1131 
-1145 NDGRIPNVGDIIFF
+1145 
-1159 DWDDSGY
+1159 
-1166 GDNDGFPG
+1166 
-1174 HVGIVEKVS
+1174 
-1183 GTEITVIDGN
+1183 
-1193 NKNDAVERRTVQI
+1193 
-1206 NGRFIR
+1206 
-1212 GYGVPKYSGFRSGDT
+1212 
-1227 RSDYSNAVSVR
+1227 
-1238 CGLTAPTPSITTS
+1238 
-1251 EGKPKLTWSAV
+1251 
-1262 PGAAKYWVYRS
+1262 
-1273 TDGKSFSYLNS
+1273 
-1284 TVGTSYT
+1284 
-1291 DSDAKKNTK
+1291 
-1300 YYYKVKA
+1300 
-1307 VYSSNSD
+1307 
-1314 MNSAL
+1314 
-1319 SAAVS
+1319 
-1324 IKATK
+1324 

>member
-97 AITPTDGILDEIVEK
+97 AITPTDGILDEIAEK

-128 TYAGWSGS
+128 TYAGWNGS
-136 CSLESD
+136 YSLESD

-207 NDSEYLLKYTAYAAM
+207 DDSEYLLKYTAYAAM

-275 GRDPKNYAYF
+275 GKDPKNYAYF

-341 ETRTCAKCGASEDR
+341 ETRTCAKCGVSENR

-392 STDALGHNYGAWE
+392 S
-405 QTKAPTCTVKGT
+405 
-417 EVRICTRCNASETR
+417 
-431 NVDALGHSFIHYAEK
+431 
-446 AATCT
+446 
-451 TDGWA
+451 
-456 AYDTCSR
+456 
-463 CGYST
+463 
-468 YRQIPAAGHHYDA
+468 
-481 VATAP
+481 
-486 TCTERGYTTHTC
+486 
-498 VCGISYTDSYTD
+498 TD

-548 ISWDAVNGADKY
+548 ISWNAVNGADKY

-568 ETFDYYTRTDKPS
+568 ETFDYYARTDKPS

-589 GTTYHYAVKAVA
+589 GTTYYYAVKAVA
-601 VLGER
+601 VLGGR

-657 MNFKYYD
+657 VNFKYYD

-824 DNYYI
+824 DKYWI

-837 FKYYNETD
+837 FKYYNKTD

-912 ADKYWIYRSI
+912 ADKYWIYRST
-922 DGKNFKCYDT
+922 DGKNFKYYDT

-1044 DSSNTKTAICANS
+1044 DNSNTKTAICANS

-1145 NDGRIPNVGDIIFF
+1145 NDGRIPNIGDIIFF

-1183 GTEITVIDGN
+1183 GTKITVIDGN

-1291 DSDAKKNTK
+1291 DSGAKKNTK

>member
-1 MKKRIISCIL
+1 M
-11 TVLILASVL
+11 LILASVL

-97 AITPTDGILDEIVEK
+97 AITPTDGILDEIAEK

-136 CSLESD
+136 YSLESD

-207 NDSEYLLKYTAYAAM
+207 DDSEYLLKYTAYAAM

-311 MAETK
+311 MAEKK
-316 YVVCPSHSYGAWV
+316 YAVCPSHSYGAWV

-341 ETRTCAKCGASEDR
+341 ETRTCAKCGVSENR

-392 STDALGHNYGAWE
+392 S
-405 QTKAPTCTVKGT
+405 
-417 EVRICTRCNASETR
+417 
-431 NVDALGHSFIHYAEK
+431 
-446 AATCT
+446 
-451 TDGWA
+451 
-456 AYDTCSR
+456 
-463 CGYST
+463 
-468 YRQIPAAGHHYDA
+468 
-481 VATAP
+481 
-486 TCTERGYTTHTC
+486 
-498 VCGISYTDSYTD
+498 TD

-548 ISWDAVNGADKY
+548 ISWNAVNGADKY
-560 WVYRSVDG
+560 WIYRSVDG
-568 ETFDYYTRTDKPS
+568 ETFDYYARTDKPS

-589 GTTYHYAVKAVA
+589 GTTYYYAVKAVA
-601 VLGER
+601 VLGGR

-623 APSVSIYRAS
+623 APSVSIYRVS

-657 MNFKYYD
+657 VNFKYYD

-697 ASAYNGTKSL
+697 ASADSGTKSL

-778 AVVNGKDVAS
+778 AVVNGKDIAS

-837 FKYYNETD
+837 FKYYNKTD

-912 ADKYWIYRSI
+912 ADKYWIYRST
-922 DGKNFKCYDT
+922 DGKNFKYYDT

-1044 DSSNTKTAICANS
+1044 DNLNTKTASCANS

-1183 GTEITVIDGN
+1183 GTKITVIDGN

-1206 NGRFIR
+1206 NDRFIR

-1291 DSDAKKNTK
+1291 DSGAKKNTK

-1314 MNSAL
+1314 MNSAR

-1324 IKATK
+1324 IKAIK

>member
-97 AITPTDGILDEIVEK
+97 AITPTDGILDEIAEK

-136 CSLESD
+136 YSLESD

-207 NDSEYLLKYTAYAAM
+207 DDSEYLLKYTAYAAM

-341 ETRTCAKCGASEDR
+341 ETRTCAKCGVSENR

-392 STDALGHNYGAWE
+392 S
-405 QTKAPTCTVKGT
+405 
-417 EVRICTRCNASETR
+417 
-431 NVDALGHSFIHYAEK
+431 
-446 AATCT
+446 
-451 TDGWA
+451 
-456 AYDTCSR
+456 
-463 CGYST
+463 
-468 YRQIPAAGHHYDA
+468 
-481 VATAP
+481 
-486 TCTERGYTTHTC
+486 
-498 VCGISYTDSYTD
+498 TD

-548 ISWDAVNGADKY
+548 ISWNAVNGADKY

-568 ETFDYYTRTDKPS
+568 ETFDYYARTDKPS

-589 GTTYHYAVKAVA
+589 GTTYYYAVKAVA
-601 VLGER
+601 VLGGR

-657 MNFKYYD
+657 VNFKYYD

-674 GALLGTK
+674 SALLGTK

-728 WSAVTGAEKYWI
+728 WSAVTGAAKYWI

-824 DNYYI
+824 DKYWI

-912 ADKYWIYRSI
+912 ADKYWIYRST
-922 DGKNFKCYDT
+922 DGKNFKYYDT

-1044 DSSNTKTAICANS
+1044 DNLNTKTAICANS

-1183 GTEITVIDGN
+1183 GTQITVIDGN

-1291 DSDAKKNTK
+1291 DSGAKKNTK

>member
-392 STDALGHNYGAWE
+392 STDA
-405 QTKAPTCTVKGT
+405 
-417 EVRICTRCNASETR
+417 
-431 NVDALGHSFIHYAEK
+431 
-446 AATCT
+446 
-451 TDGWA
+451 
-456 AYDTCSR
+456 
-463 CGYST
+463 
-468 YRQIPAAGHHYDA
+468 
-481 VATAP
+481 
-486 TCTERGYTTHTC
+486 
-498 VCGISYTDSYTD
+498 
-510 AVGHNYKAGICTICG
+510 VGHNYKAGICTICG

-548 ISWDAVNGADKY
+548 ISWNAVNGADKY
-560 WVYRSVDG
+560 WIYRSVDG
-568 ETFDYYTRTDKPS
+568 ETFDYYARTDKPS

-589 GTTYHYAVKAVA
+589 GTTYYYAVKAVA
-601 VLGER
+601 VLGGR

-657 MNFKYYD
+657 VNFKYYD

-824 DNYYI
+824 DKYYV

-912 ADKYWIYRSI
+912 ADKYWIYRST

-962 NVVSGSGSA
+962 NVASGSGSA

-1044 DSSNTKTAICANS
+1044 DTSNTKTAICANS

-1183 GTEITVIDGN
+1183 GTQITVIDGN

-1291 DSDAKKNTK
+1291 DSGAKKNTK

>member
-97 AITPTDGILDEIVEK
+97 AITPTDGILDEIAEK

-341 ETRTCAKCGASEDR
+341 ETRTCAKCGVSENR

-392 STDALGHNYGAWE
+392 
-405 QTKAPTCTVKGT
+405 
-417 EVRICTRCNASETR
+417 
-431 NVDALGHSFIHYAEK
+431 
-446 AATCT
+446 
-451 TDGWA
+451 
-456 AYDTCSR
+456 
-463 CGYST
+463 
-468 YRQIPAAGHHYDA
+468 
-481 VATAP
+481 
-486 TCTERGYTTHTC
+486 
-498 VCGISYTDSYTD
+498 YTD
-510 AVGHNYKAGICTICG
+510 AAGHNYKAGICTICG

-548 ISWDAVNGADKY
+548 ISWNAVNGADKY
-560 WVYRSVDG
+560 WIYRSVDG
-568 ETFDYYTRTDKPS
+568 VTFDYYARTDKPS

-589 GTTYHYAVKAVA
+589 GTTYYYAVKAVA
-601 VLGER
+601 VLGGR

-657 MNFKYYD
+657 VNFKYYD

-824 DNYYI
+824 DKYWI

-912 ADKYWIYRSI
+912 ADKYWIYRST
-922 DGKNFKCYDT
+922 DGKNFKYYDT

-1044 DSSNTKTAICANS
+1044 DNLNTKTAICANS

-1291 DSDAKKNTK
+1291 DSGAKKNTK

-1314 MNSAL
+1314 LNSAR

>member
-51 STLNGA
+51 SALNGA

-136 CSLESD
+136 YSLESD

-392 STDALGHNYGAWE
+392 STDA
-405 QTKAPTCTVKGT
+405 
-417 EVRICTRCNASETR
+417 
-431 NVDALGHSFIHYAEK
+431 
-446 AATCT
+446 
-451 TDGWA
+451 
-456 AYDTCSR
+456 
-463 CGYST
+463 
-468 YRQIPAAGHHYDA
+468 
-481 VATAP
+481 
-486 TCTERGYTTHTC
+486 
-498 VCGISYTDSYTD
+498 
-510 AVGHNYKAGICTICG
+510 VGHNYKAGICTICG

-548 ISWDAVNGADKY
+548 ISWNAVNGADKY

-568 ETFDYYTRTDKPS
+568 ETFDYYARTDKPS

-589 GTTYHYAVKAVA
+589 GTTYYYAVKAVA
-601 VLGER
+601 VLGGR

-657 MNFKYYD
+657 VNFKYYD

-778 AVVNGKDVAS
+778 AVENGKNVAS

-912 ADKYWIYRSI
+912 ADKYWIYRST
-922 DGKNFKCYDT
+922 DGKNFKYYDT

-952 VKAVKVVNGR
+952 VKAIKVVNGR
-962 NVVSGSGSA
+962 NVASGSGSA

-1044 DSSNTKTAICANS
+1044 DNSNTKTAICANS

-1183 GTEITVIDGN
+1183 GTKITVIDGN

-1291 DSDAKKNTK
+1291 DSGAKKNTK

>member
-97 AITPTDGILDEIVEK
+97 AITPTDGILDEIAEK

-136 CSLESD
+136 YSLESD

-311 MAETK
+311 MAKTK

-341 ETRTCAKCGASEDR
+341 ETRTCAKCGVSENR

-360 GHHYDAVATA
+360 
-370 PTCTEK
+370 
-376 GYTTHTCA
+376 
-384 CGDSYTDS
+384 
-392 STDALGHNYGAWE
+392 
-405 QTKAPTCTVKGT
+405 
-417 EVRICTRCNASETR
+417 
-431 NVDALGHSFIHYAEK
+431 
-446 AATCT
+446 
-451 TDGWA
+451 
-456 AYDTCSR
+456 
-463 CGYST
+463 
-468 YRQIPAAGHHYDA
+468 GHHYDA

-498 VCGISYTDSYTD
+498 VCGLSYTDSYTD

-548 ISWDAVNGADKY
+548 ISWNAVNGADKY
-560 WVYRSVDG
+560 WIYRSVDG
-568 ETFDYYTRTDKPS
+568 ETFDYYARTDKPS

-589 GTTYHYAVKAVA
+589 GTTYYYAVKAVA
-601 VLGER
+601 VLGGR

-657 MNFKYYD
+657 VNFKYYD

-697 ASAYNGTKSL
+697 ASADSGTKSL

-912 ADKYWIYRSI
+912 ADKYWIYRST

-1044 DSSNTKTAICANS
+1044 DNSNTKTAICANS

-1183 GTEITVIDGN
+1183 GTKITVIDGN

-1291 DSDAKKNTK
+1291 DSGAKKNTK

-1314 MNSAL
+1314 MNSAR

>member
-136 CSLESD
+136 YSLESD

-275 GRDPKNYAYF
+275 GKDPKNYAYF

-311 MAETK
+311 MAKTK

-341 ETRTCAKCGASEDR
+341 ETRTCAKCGVSENR

-392 STDALGHNYGAWE
+392 S
-405 QTKAPTCTVKGT
+405 
-417 EVRICTRCNASETR
+417 
-431 NVDALGHSFIHYAEK
+431 
-446 AATCT
+446 
-451 TDGWA
+451 
-456 AYDTCSR
+456 
-463 CGYST
+463 
-468 YRQIPAAGHHYDA
+468 
-481 VATAP
+481 
-486 TCTERGYTTHTC
+486 
-498 VCGISYTDSYTD
+498 TD

-548 ISWDAVNGADKY
+548 ISWNAVNGADKY

-568 ETFDYYTRTDKPS
+568 ETFDYYARTDKPS

-589 GTTYHYAVKAVA
+589 GTTYYYAVKAVA
-601 VLGER
+601 VLGGR
-606 DVSSG
+606 DVPSG

-657 MNFKYYD
+657 VNFKYYD
-664 STAKTSYTNT
+664 STTKTSYTNT

-697 ASAYNGTKSL
+697 ASADSGTKSL

-824 DNYYI
+824 DKYWI

-912 ADKYWIYRSI
+912 ADKYWIYRST
-922 DGKNFKCYDT
+922 DGKNFKYYDT

-1044 DSSNTKTAICANS
+1044 DNSNTKTAICANS

-1183 GTEITVIDGN
+1183 GTKITVIDGN

-1291 DSDAKKNTK
+1291 DSGAKKNTK

>member
-136 CSLESD
+136 YSLESD
-142 DEGLHYVFVYDC
+142 DEGLYYVFVYDC

-297 YSEYSTEEFYRLYP
+297 YSEYSTEEFYCLYP

-341 ETRTCAKCGASEDR
+341 ETRTCAKCGVSEDR

-384 CGDSYTDS
+384 CG
-392 STDALGHNYGAWE
+392 L
-405 QTKAPTCTVKGT
+405 
-417 EVRICTRCNASETR
+417 
-431 NVDALGHSFIHYAEK
+431 
-446 AATCT
+446 
-451 TDGWA
+451 
-456 AYDTCSR
+456 
-463 CGYST
+463 
-468 YRQIPAAGHHYDA
+468 
-481 VATAP
+481 
-486 TCTERGYTTHTC
+486 
-498 VCGISYTDSYTD
+498 SYTDSYTD
-510 AVGHNYKAGICTICG
+510 AAGHNYKAGICTICG

-548 ISWDAVNGADKY
+548 ISWNAVNGADKY
-560 WVYRSVDG
+560 WIYRSVDG
-568 ETFDYYTRTDKPS
+568 ETFDYYARTDKPS

-589 GTTYHYAVKAVA
+589 GTTYYYAVKAVA
-601 VLGER
+601 VLGGR

-657 MNFKYYD
+657 VNFKYYD

-697 ASAYNGTKSL
+697 ASADSGTKSL

-728 WSAVTGAEKYWI
+728 WSAVTGAAKYWI

-778 AVVNGKDVAS
+778 AVVNGKNIAS

-824 DNYYI
+824 DKYYI

-912 ADKYWIYRSI
+912 ADKYWIYRST
-922 DGKNFKCYDT
+922 DGKNFKYYDT

-1131 TMVKLFKKLGAWDE
+1131 TMVKLFKKIGAWDE

-1183 GTEITVIDGN
+1183 GTKITVIDGN

-1291 DSDAKKNTK
+1291 DSGAKKNTK

-1314 MNSAL
+1314 MNSAR

>member
-51 STLNGA
+51 STLNSA

-97 AITPTDGILDEIVEK
+97 AITPTDGILDEIAEK

-311 MAETK
+311 MAEKK

-341 ETRTCAKCGASEDR
+341 ETRTCAKCGVSENR

-392 STDALGHNYGAWE
+392 S
-405 QTKAPTCTVKGT
+405 
-417 EVRICTRCNASETR
+417 
-431 NVDALGHSFIHYAEK
+431 
-446 AATCT
+446 
-451 TDGWA
+451 
-456 AYDTCSR
+456 
-463 CGYST
+463 
-468 YRQIPAAGHHYDA
+468 
-481 VATAP
+481 
-486 TCTERGYTTHTC
+486 
-498 VCGISYTDSYTD
+498 TD

-548 ISWDAVNGADKY
+548 ISWNAVNGADKY

-568 ETFDYYTRTDKPS
+568 ETFDYYARTDKPS

-589 GTTYHYAVKAVA
+589 GTTYYYAVKAVA
-601 VLGER
+601 VLGGR

-623 APSVSIYRAS
+623 APSVRIYRVN

-641 AVSGAAKYW
+641 AVSGTAKYW

-657 MNFKYYD
+657 VNFKYYD

-697 ASAYNGTKSL
+697 ASADSGTKSL

-778 AVVNGKDVAS
+778 AVVSGKNVAS

-912 ADKYWIYRSI
+912 ADKYWIYRST
-922 DGKNFKCYDT
+922 DGKNFKYYDT

-1044 DSSNTKTAICANS
+1044 DNSNTKTAICANS

-1291 DSDAKKNTK
+1291 DSGAKKNTK

-1314 MNSAL
+1314 LNSAR

>member
-88 RIAIRCPAD
+88 RIAFRCPAD
-97 AITPTDGILDEIVEK
+97 AITPTDGILDEIAEK

-128 TYAGWSGS
+128 TYAGWNGS
-136 CSLESD
+136 YSLESD

-285 LCGDSDFAEHTR
+285 LCGDSDFAGHTR

-311 MAETK
+311 MAKTK

-392 STDALGHNYGAWE
+392 STDA
-405 QTKAPTCTVKGT
+405 
-417 EVRICTRCNASETR
+417 
-431 NVDALGHSFIHYAEK
+431 
-446 AATCT
+446 
-451 TDGWA
+451 
-456 AYDTCSR
+456 
-463 CGYST
+463 
-468 YRQIPAAGHHYDA
+468 
-481 VATAP
+481 
-486 TCTERGYTTHTC
+486 
-498 VCGISYTDSYTD
+498 
-510 AVGHNYKAGICTICG
+510 VGHNYKAGICTICG

-548 ISWDAVNGADKY
+548 ISWNAVNGADKY
-560 WVYRSVDG
+560 WIYRSVDG
-568 ETFDYYTRTDKPS
+568 VTFDYYARTDKPS

-601 VLGER
+601 VLGGR

-623 APSVSIYRAS
+623 APSVSIYRVN

-657 MNFKYYD
+657 VNFKYYD
-664 STAKTSYTNT
+664 STAKTSYANT

-824 DNYYI
+824 DKYYI

-912 ADKYWIYRSI
+912 ADKYWIYRST

>member
-136 CSLESD
+136 YSLESD
-142 DEGLHYVFVYDC
+142 DEGLYYVFVYDC

-264 VYYNADSTWDA
+264 VYYNVDSTWDA

-311 MAETK
+311 MAKTK

-341 ETRTCAKCGASEDR
+341 ETRTCAKCGVSENR

-360 GHHYDAVATA
+360 
-370 PTCTEK
+370 
-376 GYTTHTCA
+376 
-384 CGDSYTDS
+384 
-392 STDALGHNYGAWE
+392 
-405 QTKAPTCTVKGT
+405 
-417 EVRICTRCNASETR
+417 
-431 NVDALGHSFIHYAEK
+431 
-446 AATCT
+446 
-451 TDGWA
+451 
-456 AYDTCSR
+456 
-463 CGYST
+463 
-468 YRQIPAAGHHYDA
+468 GHHYDA

-498 VCGISYTDSYTD
+498 VCGLSYTDSYTD
-510 AVGHNYKAGICTICG
+510 AAGHNYKAGICTICG

-548 ISWDAVNGADKY
+548 ISWNAVNGADKY
-560 WVYRSVDG
+560 WIYRSVDG
-568 ETFDYYTRTDKPS
+568 ETFDYYARTDKPS

-589 GTTYHYAVKAVA
+589 GTTYYYAVKAVA
-601 VLGER
+601 VLGGR

-657 MNFKYYD
+657 VNFKYYD

-697 ASAYNGTKSL
+697 ASAYSGTKSL

-713 PGVSIYRVNGKPQLK
+713 PDVSIYRVNGKPQLK

-819 AVKGA
+819 AVTGA
-824 DNYYI
+824 DKYYI

-912 ADKYWIYRSI
+912 ADKYWIYRST

-962 NVVSGSGSA
+962 NVASGSGSA

-1044 DSSNTKTAICANS
+1044 DNLNTKTAICANS

-1212 GYGVPKYSGFRSGDT
+1212 GYGVPKYSGFRSGDA

-1262 PGAAKYWVYRS
+1262 PSAAKYWVYRS

>member
-97 AITPTDGILDEIVEK
+97 AITPTDGILDEIAEK

-136 CSLESD
+136 YSLESD

-275 GRDPKNYAYF
+275 GKDPKNYAYF

-341 ETRTCAKCGASEDR
+341 ETRTCAKCGVSENR

-376 GYTTHTCA
+376 GYTTHTC
-384 CGDSYTDS
+384 
-392 STDALGHNYGAWE
+392 
-405 QTKAPTCTVKGT
+405 
-417 EVRICTRCNASETR
+417 
-431 NVDALGHSFIHYAEK
+431 
-446 AATCT
+446 
-451 TDGWA
+451 
-456 AYDTCSR
+456 
-463 CGYST
+463 
-468 YRQIPAAGHHYDA
+468 
-481 VATAP
+481 
-486 TCTERGYTTHTC
+486 
-498 VCGISYTDSYTD
+498 VCGLSYTDSYTD

-548 ISWDAVNGADKY
+548 ISWNAVNGADKY

-568 ETFDYYTRTDKPS
+568 ETFDYYARTDKPS

-589 GTTYHYAVKAVA
+589 GTTYYYAVKAVA
-601 VLGER
+601 VLGGR

-657 MNFKYYD
+657 VNFKYYD

-697 ASAYNGTKSL
+697 ASAYSGTKSL

-713 PGVSIYRVNGKPQLK
+713 PDVSIYRVNGKPQLK

-824 DNYYI
+824 DNYWI

-912 ADKYWIYRSI
+912 ADKYWIYRST

-1044 DSSNTKTAICANS
+1044 DNSNTKTAICANS

-1183 GTEITVIDGN
+1183 GTQITVIDGN

-1291 DSDAKKNTK
+1291 DSGAKKNTK

>member
-11 TVLILASVL
+11 TVLILVSVL

-97 AITPTDGILDEIVEK
+97 AITPTDGILDEIAEK

-142 DEGLHYVFVYDC
+142 DEGRHYVFVYDC

-166 SEKIDSVLQS
+166 SKKIDSVLQS

-275 GRDPKNYAYF
+275 GKDPKNYAYF

-341 ETRTCAKCGASEDR
+341 ETRTCAKCGVSENR

-392 STDALGHNYGAWE
+392 S
-405 QTKAPTCTVKGT
+405 
-417 EVRICTRCNASETR
+417 
-431 NVDALGHSFIHYAEK
+431 
-446 AATCT
+446 
-451 TDGWA
+451 
-456 AYDTCSR
+456 
-463 CGYST
+463 
-468 YRQIPAAGHHYDA
+468 
-481 VATAP
+481 
-486 TCTERGYTTHTC
+486 
-498 VCGISYTDSYTD
+498 TD

-548 ISWDAVNGADKY
+548 ISWNAVNGADKY

-568 ETFDYYTRTDKPS
+568 ETFDYYARTDKPS

-589 GTTYHYAVKAVA
+589 GTTYYYAVKAVA
-601 VLGER
+601 VLGGR

-623 APSVSIYRAS
+623 APSVGIYRVN

-657 MNFKYYD
+657 VNFKYYD
-664 STAKTSYTNT
+664 STTKTSYTNT

-819 AVKGA
+819 AVTGA
-824 DNYYI
+824 DKYWI

-852 STNIGTTYYYKVRA
+852 STNIGTTYYYKVKA

-912 ADKYWIYRSI
+912 ADKYWIYRST
-922 DGKNFKCYDT
+922 DGKNFKYYDT

-962 NVVSGSGSA
+962 NVASGSGSA

-1044 DSSNTKTAICANS
+1044 DNSNTKTAICANS

-1166 GDNDGFPG
+1166 GDNDGSPG

-1183 GTEITVIDGN
+1183 GTQITVIDGN

-1291 DSDAKKNTK
+1291 DSGAKKNTK

>member
-97 AITPTDGILDEIVEK
+97 AITPTDGILDEIAEK

-136 CSLESD
+136 YSLESD

-311 MAETK
+311 MAKTK

-341 ETRTCAKCGASEDR
+341 ETRTCAKCGVSENR

-392 STDALGHNYGAWE
+392 S
-405 QTKAPTCTVKGT
+405 
-417 EVRICTRCNASETR
+417 
-431 NVDALGHSFIHYAEK
+431 
-446 AATCT
+446 
-451 TDGWA
+451 
-456 AYDTCSR
+456 
-463 CGYST
+463 
-468 YRQIPAAGHHYDA
+468 
-481 VATAP
+481 
-486 TCTERGYTTHTC
+486 
-498 VCGISYTDSYTD
+498 TD

-548 ISWDAVNGADKY
+548 ISWNAVNGADKY
-560 WVYRSVDG
+560 WIYRSVDG
-568 ETFDYYTRTDKPS
+568 ETFDYYARTDKPS

-589 GTTYHYAVKAVA
+589 GTTYYYAVKAVA
-601 VLGER
+601 VLGGR
-606 DVSSG
+606 DVPSG

-657 MNFKYYD
+657 VNFKYYD

-824 DNYYI
+824 DKYYI

-912 ADKYWIYRSI
+912 ADKYWIYRST
-922 DGKNFKCYDT
+922 DGKNFKYYDT

-947 IYCYK
+947 TYYYK

-1044 DSSNTKTAICANS
+1044 DNSNTKTAICANS

-1183 GTEITVIDGN
+1183 GTKITVIDGN

-1291 DSDAKKNTK
+1291 DSGAKKNTK

-1314 MNSAL
+1314 MNSAR